1 MSLKLLLLTS
11 VALPFLA
18 QAQDARP
25 PVRRQIVRATGE
37 AALTAKPDQA
47 RLSVGVITDAATAEE
62 AMQQNATQTT
72 AVLDALKN
80 VVGTGGEVK
89 TSNYSVSPQY
99 KYEQG
104 HSPVIT
110 GYQASNTV
118 DVTLSDLSLI
128 GKVIDAVGACG
139 REQHQQHRVYIKER
153 SGRAREGDRRGD
165 EQAQAN
171 AEAIAQALNVRVV
184 GLASAETVE
193 GGGLRPITPM
203 FSVMGRQAMEAP
215 TPVETGTLR
224 RARDRIGDAGSGEI
238 EGSGS
243 RLIF

>member
-11 VALPFLA
+11 VAIAVPFLA

-25 PVRRQIVRATGE
+25 PMRRQIVRATGE

-80 VVGTGGEVK
+80 VVGTGGEIK

-128 GKVIDAVGACG
+128 GKVIDGVGHAGANNINSIAFTLKNDQAV
-139 REQHQQHRVYIKER
+139 
-153 SGRAREGDRRGD
+153 RAKVIAAATK
-165 EQAQAN
+165 QAQAN

-184 GLASAETVE
+184 GVASAETVD
-193 GGGLRPITPM
+193 GGSPRPMTPT
-203 FSVMGRQAMEAP
+203 FSVMGRQAMAAP
-215 TPVETGTLR
+215 TPVETGTLDVH
-224 RARDRIGDAGSGEI
+224 ATVSVTLEV
-238 EGSGS
+238 EK
-243 RLIF
+243 

>member
-1 MSLKLLLLTS
+1 MRGGPASLESENFMSLKLLLLTS

-37 AALTAKPDQA
+37 ATLTAKPDQA

-62 AMQQNATQTT
+62 AMQHNATQTT
-72 AVLDALKN
+72 TVLDALKN
-80 VVGTGGEVK
+80 VVATDGEVK

-128 GKVIDAVGACG
+128 GKVIDAVGHAG
-139 REQHQQHRVYIKER
+139 
-153 SGRAREGDRRGD
+153 
-165 EQAQAN
+165 AN
-171 AEAIAQALNVRVV
+171 NINSIAF
-184 GLASAETVE
+184 T
-193 GGGLRPITPM
+193 
-203 FSVMGRQAMEAP
+203 
-215 TPVETGTLR
+215 
-224 RARDRIGDAGSGEI
+224 
-238 EGSGS
+238 
-243 RLIF
+243 